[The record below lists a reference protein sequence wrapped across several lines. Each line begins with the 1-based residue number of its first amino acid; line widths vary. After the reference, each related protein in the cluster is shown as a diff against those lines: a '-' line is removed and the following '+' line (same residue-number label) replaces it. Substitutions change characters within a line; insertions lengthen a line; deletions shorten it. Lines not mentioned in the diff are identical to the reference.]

1 MRISDWSSDVCS
13 SDLETPAAS
22 GFGTLAKIVRL
33 NHLEPEELYSLLGI
47 RVRRADDLSA
57 VMTFSEARQIAV
69 ARSLRLPAVP
79 MEWNVSPCVHF
90 TAPSSLL
97 APGCT
102 FRYYPEW
109 LPAGHTPLLPPITW
123 THRCS

>member
-33 NHLEPEELYSLLGI
+33 NHLEPKELYSLLGI

-69 ARSLRLPAVP
+69 ARSLRLPEVP
-79 MEWNVSPCVHF
+79 MEWNVSTWFPF
-90 TAPSSLL
+90 KAPSSLL
-97 APGCT
+97 ATGWT
-102 FRYYPEW
+102 FRYCPECQIGR
-109 LPAGHTPLLPPITW
+109 ASC
-123 THRCS
+123 RERVCQYV